1 MTTPASFRLEHF
13 YFGQLVEDGKT
24 TRDARVLAASPG
36 VKAEHV
42 AECTQTALASPMPQ
56 HPRGTWAILRAKFV
70 PYLFVQTQVGG
81 AGQVVAHFILMSA
94 DVVRAYSGNLRLLM
108 TLLNDQPPTYARA
121 QERLLPIDLDEPPP
135 PDAAQQTTAMLA
147 LMSATR
153 DRIQT
158 IEALLAGVIGGLP
171 VMIQGAPQELEQRVH
186 FVEGLQALLPPPARP
201 GVTFTSYAT
210 RKRHLDAVI
219 NFYNDDEPPD
229 NALVYRWQADHI
241 SGAHPNNDYARF
253 ITSQLRLDTAL
264 VFEQTSAL
272 TPVAAWRIKLGD
284 DLAESLR
291 YASHRL
297 KLDNAVHNNLPAE
310 IDDVA
315 RTLTEDPTLTED
327 LQISYARHIL
337 KMALPMGEEAYAL
350 QVADVVRGRP
360 EMEMALLRQLSAT
373 LASTDTLAEEVFDT
387 VISWMD
393 RSENFTGMFWTE
405 LAQQAAMQT
414 INALA
419 EKGETAALNRF
430 IQRVGEA
437 PKGTH
442 IGTIMSEVLD
452 KTLALAQHD
461 SELALTILSQ
471 AVYGFSNDRF
481 ERLIQDEA
489 LLSQLP
495 SSVVRLQT
503 QLFNGGD
510 TPRAGLM
517 IHAAE
522 VFDDKE
528 TRQRF
533 ALRVAELA
541 LLKNHPALVD
551 EQTLALLA
559 QAADEPWADQYDQT
573 LRWIVRNLAN
583 ETDVPRLSEAG
594 ARHLVHI
601 LLVRRAYPDFA
612 AILLMIGKILYGDL
626 DQMEFAEFVR
636 QIFHETALPPAEIT
650 TALRSLPPSG
660 IKPLPLMMGHY
671 GALQQHA
678 WATTLNASVMDLST
692 LVIGN
697 PVTAAQAPMTLLLG
711 LVKYHVGQH
720 DPNQALRVA
729 ELVPEI
735 ALREG
740 ENGITSMLRLCYLL
754 RDDAKLRAGAI
765 DLLRHYIRRLPEK
778 TDRLATARIGQR
790 LGGKIK
796 QTLEAT
802 VAIKRLFGGMSIEDY
817 AIHLH
822 QTTELL
828 RETAVAYVD
837 RERVPGIKVLIG
849 DLDALNGGLTDDD
862 REALARHIV
871 ELGRTLVALAQ
882 RKEVA
887 SAKDAD
893 LERDAL
899 VAGNEDAKTA
909 LDLLF
914 AIGGYFSQ
922 GKRVQYHVEQS
933 VSAHP
938 LGTRSAP
945 DLVRHT
951 RVAAGLLR
959 TLHKMFPA
967 QGERV
972 YSTKVLHAELES
984 LWDEIPIDRRR
995 DLAQDL
1001 AQDFQRL
1008 SILIFYIAN
1017 RGNPRVL
1024 REDDRTGRKL
1034 SANQRKPESTLELYR
1049 FVSGYFRA
1057 RMR

>member
-1 MTTPASFRLEHF
+1 
-13 YFGQLVEDGKT
+13 D
-24 TRDARVLAASPG
+24 
-36 VKAEHV
+36 
-42 AECTQTALASPMPQ
+42 
-56 HPRGTWAILRAKFV
+56 
-70 PYLFVQTQVGG
+70 
-81 AGQVVAHFILMSA
+81 
-94 DVVRAYSGNLRLLM
+94 
-108 TLLNDQPPTYARA
+108 DQ
-121 QERLLPIDLDEPPP
+121 
-135 PDAAQQTTAMLA
+135 
-147 LMSATR
+147 
-153 DRIQT
+153 
-158 IEALLAGVIGGLP
+158 
-171 VMIQGAPQELEQRVH
+171 
-186 FVEGLQALLPPPARP
+186 
-201 GVTFTSYAT
+201 
-210 RKRHLDAVI
+210 
-219 NFYNDDEPPD
+219 PPD
-229 NALVYRWQADHI
+229 NALVYRWQEDHTD
-241 SGAHPNNDYARF
+241 GAHPSNDYARF
-253 ITSQLRLDTAL
+253 ITSQLRLDTSL
-264 VFEQTSAL
+264 VIEQTSVL

-291 YASHRL
+291 YASYRL
-297 KLDNAVHNNLPAE
+297 KLDHAVHNNLPAE
-310 IDDVA
+310 VDDVA
-315 RTLTEDPTLTED
+315 RTLTEDPTLTEA

-337 KMALPMGEEAYAL
+337 KMALPMGEEAFAL
-350 QVADVVRGRP
+350 QVADMVRGKP
-360 EMEMALLRQLSAT
+360 EMEMALLQQLNET

-393 RSENFTGMFWTE
+393 RGDAFTGMFWTE
-405 LAQQAAMQT
+405 LAQHAAMQT
-414 INALA
+414 INSLA
-419 EKGETAALNRF
+419 EKGDTAALNRF
-430 IQRVGEA
+430 IQRVGES
-437 PKGTH
+437 PKDSH
-442 IGTIMSEVLD
+442 IGTILPEVLD

-471 AVYGFSNDRF
+471 AVYGVSNERF

-489 LLSQLP
+489 LLAQLP
-495 SSVVRLQT
+495 SSVVRLET
-503 QLFNGGD
+503 QLFNGGEN
-510 TPRAGLM
+510 PPAGLM

-541 LLKNHPALVD
+541 LLKNHSALID
-551 EQTLALLA
+551 EPTLGLLA
-559 QAADEPWADQYDQT
+559 QAAGEPWVDQYDQT

-583 ETDVPRLSEAG
+583 EADVVRLDEAG
-594 ARHLVHI
+594 ARHLAHI
-601 LLVRRAYPDFA
+601 LLARRAYPDFA
-612 AILLMIGKILYGDL
+612 AILLKLGNLLYGNL

-636 QIFHETALPPAEIT
+636 QIFRETPLSPAEIT
-650 TALRSLPPSG
+650 SALRSLPPSG
-660 IKPLPLMMGHY
+660 IKPLPLMLGHY

-678 WATTLNASVMDLST
+678 WSTTLNASIMDLNA

-720 DPNQALRVA
+720 DPKQALRVA

-735 ALREG
+735 AVTEG
-740 ENGITSMLRLCYLL
+740 KDGITSMLRLSYLL
-754 RDDAKLRAGAI
+754 RGDAPLRAGAI
-765 DLLRHYIRRLPEK
+765 DLLRHYIRRLPDK
-778 TDRLATARIGQR
+778 TDRLAAARISQR
-790 LGGKIK
+790 LGSKVK

-822 QTTELL
+822 QTAELL
-828 RETAVAYVD
+828 HETAVAYVD

-862 REALARHIV
+862 REALSRHIV

-882 RKEVA
+882 RKEVE

-893 LERDAL
+893 VERDAL
-899 VAGNEDAKTA
+899 VAGDEDARTA

-914 AIGGYFSQ
+914 VIGGYFSQ
-922 GKRVQYHVEQS
+922 GKRIQYHVEQS
-933 VSAHP
+933 LSVHP

-959 TLHKMFPA
+959 TLLKMFPA

-972 YSTKVLHAELES
+972 YATKVLHAELES

-995 DLAQDL
+995 KLAQDL

-1034 SANQRKPESTLELYR
+1034 NANQRKPESTLE
-1049 FVSGYFRA
+1049 
-1057 RMR
+1057 